1 MHKSDSEM
9 AKCNVDICENEA
21 ERTIGRDKIRTAL
34 VEENLKLDIK
44 PKITKVKL
52 CKEHYRR
59 VKKYIKKDNKIER
72 ARWQL

>member
-1 MHKSDSEM
+1 M

-21 ERTIGRDKIRTAL
+21 ERTLGKDKIKKAL
-34 VEENLKLDIK
+34 LEENLKLDIN

-59 VKKYIKKDNKIER
+59 VKKYIKKDSKIER
-72 ARWQL
+72 ARWQH